1 MLRSVINS
9 ESIPFP
15 LPVDYQSSGL
25 FRHSLAKYTV
35 ELFVVTRNCLFD
47 TFLFWNVFTL
57 LTYLLFFQ
65 AKEDQG
71 EEKRRGLMKQL
82 RDLEAELEDERKQ
95 RAAALS
101 VRKKLEADLK
111 DMEQQL
117 EINNK
122 LKEDAVK
129 QLKKLQVR

>member
-1 MLRSVINS
+1 MI
-9 ESIPFP
+9 
-15 LPVDYQSSGL
+15 
-25 FRHSLAKYTV
+25 
-35 ELFVVTRNCLFD
+35 
-47 TFLFWNVFTL
+47 
-57 LTYLLFFQ
+57 
-65 AKEDQG
+65 
-71 EEKRRGLMKQL
+71 KQL

-122 LKEDAVK
+122 LKEDAIK
-129 QLKKLQVR
+129 QLKKLQVRSLKTSVSHFRALVDEINSEIVF

>member
-1 MLRSVINS
+1 
-9 ESIPFP
+9 
-15 LPVDYQSSGL
+15 
-25 FRHSLAKYTV
+25 
-35 ELFVVTRNCLFD
+35 
-47 TFLFWNVFTL
+47 
-57 LTYLLFFQ
+57 
-65 AKEDQG
+65 
-71 EEKRRGLMKQL
+71 MKQL

-129 QLKKLQVR
+129 QLKKLQVRLVKTSLRFVIILPLNKKFIVLSSFRHKPKKPSEKLKRRVHRGRN

>member
-1 MLRSVINS
+1 MN
-9 ESIPFP
+9 F
-15 LPVDYQSSGL
+15 VD
-25 FRHSLAKYTV
+25 
-35 ELFVVTRNCLFD
+35 VV
-47 TFLFWNVFTL
+47 
-57 LTYLLFFQ
+57 Q

-122 LKEDAVK
+122 LKEDALK
-129 QLKKLQVR
+129 QLKKLQVSSEFRLLTLSHSSL